1 MSSLALK
8 ELRNKPDVPHLNV
21 LVELIDVLMFTAG
34 AVEHLK
40 PVAKR
45 AIEKCAPCV
54 FTRMRTYLDTHPVMY
69 KHAHYYT
76 HAGPLRNRAR
86 LCQKTYSKSYSV
98 AN

>member
-40 PVAKR
+40 PVVAVGR
-45 AIEKCAPCV
+45 N
-54 FTRMRTYLDTHPVMY
+54 FHPLV
-69 KHAHYYT
+69 
-76 HAGPLRNRAR
+76 L
-86 LCQKTYSKSYSV
+86 QKLHCFVNHEPPALLKGYGQIFAVGNGEFIFSKLV
-98 AN
+98 TEFCLFLL